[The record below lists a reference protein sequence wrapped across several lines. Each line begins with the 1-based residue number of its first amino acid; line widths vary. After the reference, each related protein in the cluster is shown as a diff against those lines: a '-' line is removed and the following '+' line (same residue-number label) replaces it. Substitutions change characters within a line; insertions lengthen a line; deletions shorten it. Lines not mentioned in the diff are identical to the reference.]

1 MSKMVTRSKRL
12 PVMVGAGLALATL
25 GAMPASGVGSS
36 LAMLDRLEPGLWE
49 LRARDPGTKAQR
61 LCIRQGQDL
70 IQLRHGGLDCKR
82 VVVVDHP
89 AEVAVQYTCPGN
101 GYGRTSI
108 RRETD
113 TLIQLD
119 SQGIENGR
127 PFAFAAEGR
136 RIGTCRG

>member
-1 MSKMVTRSKRL
+1 MSKMRARSKVVAVL
-12 PVMVGAGLALATL
+12 MSAGLGLAALGTV
-25 GAMPASGVGSS
+25 PASGVGQS

-49 LRARDPGTKAQR
+49 LRARDPATKAR
-61 LCIRQGQDL
+61 RICIGAGHDL
-70 IQLRHGGLDCKR
+70 VQMRHAGLDCR
-82 VVVVDHP
+82 QIVVIDHP
-89 AEVAVQYTCPGN
+89 AEVAIQYTCPGK

-113 TLIQLD
+113 SLIQLD

-136 RIGTCRG
+136 RIGSCKG